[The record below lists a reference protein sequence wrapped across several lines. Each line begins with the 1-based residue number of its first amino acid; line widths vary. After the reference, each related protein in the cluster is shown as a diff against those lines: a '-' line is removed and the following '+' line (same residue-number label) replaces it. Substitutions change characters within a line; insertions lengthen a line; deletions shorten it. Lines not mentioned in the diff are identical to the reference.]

1 MMDRD
6 SIEASDRADGK
17 SAAFVTE
24 SYGDGG
30 GAGGMRVRV
39 PSFARR
45 SGVSRAHTKPHS
57 SLSSESTSSAA
68 RSVSK
73 HEYHTGSD
81 GAATIAAAQHDRRS
95 GAETRSG
102 VNATGSRPAR
112 ASRSRKRDSQRS
124 PAHDDDDDD
133 DDEAEEAGGCH
144 SACASR
150 GGGKCYEDASAV
162 ESVHHGQQL
171 SHAVCSPPR
180 SKTASTTHSAVALL
194 PEADRA
200 ALIARLC
207 AEHDTIRF
215 LKSPHGGDVILI
227 GTAHVSKES
236 ARLVRECVAAIQP
249 NVVMLELCSARA
261 GMLTSSEDQSDIAP
275 VTLSDVMTGLKQGNG
290 FASILS
296 YFYQDITKKLKVVP
310 GVEFRAA
317 FQAARDIPGC
327 AVVLGDRLISITCQR
342 TWALTSNLDRLK
354 LIVELFLSMFV
365 SISEEEVEKLKSSDL
380 LGQLIEEF
388 SARYPNMK
396 RTIVTERDQYMACL
410 LRSIQ
415 APVIVGVVGAGHLDG
430 IEAHWQADINMQQL
444 TSMPTGAESCGRHFI
459 LMMRTIAFLV
469 LGLLLLLVYLL
480 FTLVAGLF

>member
-1 MMDRD
+1 MDRD

-430 IEAHWQADINMQQL
+430 IEAHWQA
-444 TSMPTGAESCGRHFI
+444 GRFSSPVCSSPEAI
-459 LMMRTIAFLV
+459 LSLSLIVSTHLS
-469 LGLLLLLVYLL
+469 LLLARILPTV
-480 FTLVAGLF
+480 